1 MRSGLYRPELTLN
14 IIKIAS
20 KPSFRLNYFLR
31 TMSATAHQ
39 ISIPE
44 APWKSTFLSHVAKLT
59 SPEFVFASL
68 HPASSS
74 SPTPFVPRLRY
85 CIFRGMWGE
94 LPDNKHNNAPR
105 NDRIYE
111 SDLPTFTTD
120 VRSEK
125 VWDLFATGDG
135 HATNDEQIQGSG
147 GGGPVEAVWWIKE
160 TGSQWRIKGR
170 AFVVG
175 NDIEGDGTQSSGV
188 RTVKSEIGAGMRMV
202 KEGDWSWAKEL
213 TGHFGNLS
221 PQSRGMQWQILE
233 S

>member
-1 MRSGLYRPELTLN
+1 
-14 IIKIAS
+14 
-20 KPSFRLNYFLR
+20 
-31 TMSATAHQ
+31 
-39 ISIPE
+39 
-44 APWKSTFLSHVAKLT
+44 
-59 SPEFVFASL
+59 
-68 HPASSS
+68 
-74 SPTPFVPRLRY
+74 
-85 CIFRGMWGE
+85 MWGE
-94 LPDNKHNNAPR
+94 LPNNKHNNAPR

-202 KEGDWSWAKEL
+202 KEGDWSWAKEV